1 MGVTVGKK
9 QFAIEMKIIGNFKDL
24 LQDSTG
30 KGIVSFLVSNF
41 SHKTQ
46 LSTLEKDKTYSIE
59 IKEVKSKRSIEQNR
73 YMWALLHEIDVAI
86 KNGERLE
93 TMNQTCIHD
102 CLERAGQSLTISV
115 VCPKQ
120 KQAL

>member
-1 MGVTVGKK
+1 
-9 QFAIEMKIIGNFKDL
+9 MKIIGNFKDL

-73 YMWALLHEIDVAI
+73 YMWALLHEIDVAM
-86 KNGERLE
+86 NGERSNDE
-93 TMNQTCIHD
+93 WSVYIQ
-102 CLERAGQSLTISV
+102 CLERAGAKFDYIGCLPEAIQVHFADKRKLPSS
-115 VCPKQ
+115 
-120 KQAL
+120 